1 MMQNSCD
8 LLITD
13 AKVVVPKV
21 GVAETNIMI
30 EGGRV
35 KALQHSVNSIQASK
49 KFNAQGKY
57 VLPGVIDP
65 HVHYG
70 VFTPIEEAAKS
81 ESRSAAIGGVTTMMR
96 MLRLYSSYHGI
107 RKHIDWGRSSHFIDY
122 SIHPSI
128 LRRDQIQD
136 IQYLKR
142 EYGIGSVKIYTNLDK
157 DVGRILIDLEPATY
171 DLMERQVNIDDQMI
185 SDILREAS
193 AQGSLVL
200 VHAEDPE
207 VCSRLEKNNRTLV
220 EPFKISRADLK
231 IWSKCRPPKSE
242 AKVIY
247 KTGILARKF
256 GSRLYFVHIGSRL
269 ALDSILRQRE
279 KGNSSIY
286 IETCPHYLTHTDE
299 FPHLMGKV
307 VPPLRTKEDTQ
318 SIWSGLVNGVIDTVG
333 SDHVA
338 NRLTIKLG
346 GGDLWSVKAGF
357 PGTATLLPVMLS
369 KGVNE
374 GRISLERVVEVT
386 SYNAAK
392 IFGLYPRKG
401 TIERWADA
409 DLVIVDLNLAQK
421 VTPEVLQSYSDY
433 SIYEGWEL
441 QGWPIYTI
449 VRGKVIMENGQVD
462 KKACGHGKFIHQAC

>member
-13 AKVVVPKV
+13 AKIVVPKV
-21 GVAETNIMI
+21 GIVESNIMI

-35 KALQHSVNSIQASK
+35 KAFQRSLDSIQASK
-49 KFNAQGKY
+49 RINAQGKY

-70 VFTPIEEAAKS
+70 VYTPIEEAAKT

-96 MLRLYSSYHGI
+96 MLRLSTSYHDI
-107 RKHIDWGRSSHFIDY
+107 REHMDWGRSSHFVDY

-128 LRRDQIQD
+128 LKRDQIQD
-136 IQYLKR
+136 IRYLKK
-142 EYGIGSVKIYTNLDK
+142 ELGIGSVKIYTNLDK
-157 DVGRILIDLEPATY
+157 DVGRILVDLEPGTH
-171 DLMERQVNIDDQMI
+171 DLVERQVNIDDQMV
-185 SDILREAS
+185 SDIIREAS
-193 AQGSLVL
+193 TQGSIVL
-200 VHAEDPE
+200 IHAEDPE
-207 VCSRLEKNNRTLV
+207 VCSRIEKKNRALTG
-220 EPFKISRADLK
+220 PFRKKADLK
-231 IWSKCRPPKSE
+231 IWSECRPPRSE
-242 AKVIY
+242 VRAIN
-247 KTGILARKF
+247 KTGMLARKYE
-256 GSRLYFVHIGSRL
+256 SKLYFVHIGSRL
-269 ALDSILRQRE
+269 ALDSILRERE
-279 KGNSSIY
+279 KGNSNIY
-286 IETCPHYLTHTDE
+286 TETCPHYLTHTDQ
-299 FPHLMGKV
+299 FPHLIGKV

-338 NRLTIKLG
+338 NKLSIKLG
-346 GGDLWSVKAGF
+346 GGDLWSAKAGF

-409 DLVIVDLNLAQK
+409 DLVIVDLNLTQK

-433 SIYEGWEL
+433 SIYDGWEL
-441 QGWPIYTI
+441 QGWPICTI
-449 VRGKVIMENGQVD
+449 VRGRVIMENGQVD
-462 KKACGHGKFIHQAC
+462 KNACGHGKFIHQAC